1 MIPPMTNQL
10 HPPSPADRAATFAAL
25 HRAGTFVIPNP
36 WDAGSARLLEHL
48 GFPALATTSAGLAFS
63 RGEPDGTTPRARV
76 FEHLAALV
84 AATRVPVSADLGC
97 GFGDAPEDVVAAI
110 RDAAAAGVAGASIE
124 DVGRDVYPLGQA
136 VDRVRAAV
144 EAVRALPR
152 PIVLTARADNLFVGR
167 DDLPDT
173 IRRLQAFQDAG
184 ADVLFAP
191 GLRRLEDVRTVLG
204 AVDRPLNVLAGLPGS
219 DFGIAD
225 LREAGVRRVSV
236 GGSLARAA
244 YDALLRAARELAGGT
259 LGYSQGIV
267 THRELNALFSDAAPK
282 E

>member
-1 MIPPMTNQL
+1 MTNITP
-10 HPPSPADRAATFAAL
+10 HASPAAKAATFAAL
-25 HRAGTFVIPNP
+25 HHAGTFVIPNP
-36 WDAGSARLLEHL
+36 WDIGSARLLENL

-63 RGEPDGTTPRARV
+63 QGRPDGTTPREQV
-76 FEHLAALV
+76 FEHLADLV
-84 AATRVPVSADLGC
+84 AATHVPVSADLGC
-97 GFGDAPEDVVAAI
+97 GFGDSPADVAAAI

-124 DVGRDVYPLGQA
+124 DVGAAVYPLAQA

-144 EAVRALPR
+144 EVVRALPR
-152 PIVLTARADNLFVGR
+152 PLVLTARADNHFVGH
-167 DDLPDT
+167 DDLRDT

-191 GLRRLEDVRTVLG
+191 GLRRLEDVRAVLG
-204 AVDRPLNVLAGLPGS
+204 AIDRPLNVLAGLPGS
-219 DFGIAD
+219 DFTVED

-244 YDALLRAARELAGGT
+244 YGALLRAGRELSETGT
-259 LGYSQGIV
+259 FDYSDGIV
-267 THRELNALFSDAAPK
+267 SHRELNTVFAAYRV